1 MIHHSLFTI
10 HYLFQM
16 QLKLIQHYLREYR
29 KFLTSSAAH
38 ERLYAWESQ
47 YIFQNDWDAEAR
59 DFGDMYDR
67 SLDNSQTRR
76 LWKRENYEP
85 KSRMLEFIALEP
97 DMVRRAFAD
106 LFDEEKSVENRVGRF
121 RFYCDDLLQV
131 YKEKYPL
138 SIENRHY
145 HDDNFQMI
153 SIYLAFRFP
162 TQYTI
167 YNHEAF
173 TILLQK
179 IGSTDIPQAADFGR
193 FVKVMRT
200 LYNFMQ
206 KEPDILQLHQKHLH
220 PKRHYDGESLLV
232 MWDFYL
238 FCAQHS

>member
-1 MIHHSLFTI
+1 
-10 HYLFQM
+10 M
-16 QLKLIQHYLREYR
+16 QLKLIQQYLQEYR
-29 KFLTSSAAH
+29 KFLTSRAAS

-47 YIFQNDWDAEAR
+47 RIFQDHWDAEAL
-59 DFGDMYDR
+59 DFGEMYDR

-76 LWKRENYEP
+76 LWKRENYDP
-85 KSRMLEFIALEP
+85 KTRMLEFIALEP
-97 DMVRRAFAD
+97 DMVRRAFYD
-106 LFDEEKSVENRVGRF
+106 LFDEAKNVENRVGRF
-121 RFYCDDLLQV
+121 RFYCDDLLND

-145 HDDNFQMI
+145 HDDNYQMI

-162 TQYTI
+162 DKYAI
-167 YNHEAF
+167 YDHQAF

-206 KEPDILQLHQKHLH
+206 KEPDLLQLHHNRLLPKLH
-220 PKRHYDGESLLV
+220 YTSESLLI
-232 MWDFYL
+232 MWDFCL
-238 FCAQHS
+238 FIATT